1 MTKKLLISFITLL
14 GVMLNAQTKI
24 WDFGNDAAT
33 WPLSSGI
40 GTEPMV
46 VDNLGLFPIPTNTN
60 FGAVNA
66 NNLTF
71 GDGYSA
77 TRRFQMNG
85 AGYPAGPFMAMPTQR
100 YLFFGVS
107 GSCTVKVWF
116 RTGSNGAVRT
126 MYVSD
131 GNAAVGSSTTN
142 SGGNGDFPILQANY
156 TGGATTLY
164 IYGDAACNLYK
175 VEVTG
180 ATVSTTLSTNFTN
193 VLDDVSVY
201 TKNKA
206 VFLNN
211 ITQATE
217 VSIYNI
223 SGALIKNIGT
233 ISSDFNFDLEA
244 STGVYFLKLKT
255 ESHQKTVKII
265 LD

>member
-1 MTKKLLISFITLL
+1 MKKKLLIGLFALM
-14 GVMLNAQTKI
+14 GVMSSAQTKI

-33 WPLSSGI
+33 WPLSPGI

-180 ATVSTTLSTNFTN
+180 ATVSTTLSNNEFSKIDTEIYSIGKT
-193 VLDDVSVY
+193 
-201 TKNKA
+201 
-206 VFLNN
+206 VFLSN
-211 ITQATE
+211 ILTDTKIQVFAIT
-217 VSIYNI
+217 
-223 SGALIKNIGT
+223 GALIREFNT
-233 ISSDFNFDLEA
+233 SNNTNFDIPQNGIYLIKAFSSE
-244 STGVYFLKLKT
+244 G
-255 ESHQKTVKII
+255 QKTSKILI
-265 LD
+265 Q